1 MKRLRPAV
9 LSSLFLV
16 LICVCTAS
24 AQSADDQ
31 DAEPEM
37 KSKPKIFQM
46 VGNWSGTDD
55 AQDPGAGNCN
65 GCPMTLDVTRQDA
78 KNFSGSFSLTT
89 ADEEP
94 AGTMTGT
101 VSGNNVKMTFQA
113 KTGTK
118 NNCKATVVAT
128 LDPENNS
135 MSGAWLTKGKGCKGK
150 GTFDVIKQ

>member
-1 MKRLRPAV
+1 MRRKLGLL
-9 LSSLFLV
+9 LSILILV
-16 LICVCTAS
+16 WAGAAH

-31 DAEPEM
+31 PAQPEI

-55 AQDPGAGNCN
+55 ARDPGAGNCN

-94 AGTMTGT
+94 AGTMTGV
-101 VSGNNVKMTFQA
+101 VSGNNIKMTFQA

-118 NNCKATVVAT
+118 NHCKGTVMAT

-135 MSGAWLTKGKGCKGK
+135 MSGAWVTKGKGCRGK
-150 GTFDVIKQ
+150 GTFDVTKQ